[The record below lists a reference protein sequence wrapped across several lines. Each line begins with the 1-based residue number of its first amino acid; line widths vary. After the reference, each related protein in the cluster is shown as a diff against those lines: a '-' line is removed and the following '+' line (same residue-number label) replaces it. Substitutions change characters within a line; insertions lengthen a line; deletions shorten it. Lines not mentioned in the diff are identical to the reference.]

1 MSFQY
6 ICGCCRMLRIYAL
19 TNEVSPLWFP
29 VVQLGTT
36 DSLKLGML
44 MEHERWAGSSDHL
57 SVCITFSSKGTNK
70 GPCDFMLSSYSLVK
84 TALFPL
90 PNISFVTPKH
100 WPVWTILFI
109 PPTSCPMT
117 SSTVYLTSWSSLPFA
132 SCREVMQAC
141 LRGHYTI
148 TRQAPRCLF
157 SLWWQSWY
165 SFYPQC
171 TKVLWP
177 LRNKRNTI
185 REVLYD
191 WAFKVTAYL

>member
-57 SVCITFSSKGTNK
+57 FVCITFSSKGTNK

-109 PPTSCPMT
+109 PP
-117 SSTVYLTSWSSLPFA
+117 LP
-132 SCREVMQAC
+132 
-141 LRGHYTI
+141 
-148 TRQAPRCLF
+148 
-157 SLWWQSWY
+157 
-165 SFYPQC
+165 
-171 TKVLWP
+171 VLWP
-177 LRNKRNTI
+177 QVLCTWPLDHLFPLLHAGRSCKSAWGDTTPSPDRLQGVCFPFDGSPGIHFTHNALKCCDHLET
-185 REVLYD
+185 REIP
-191 WAFKVTAYL
+191 